1 MKTLL
6 ETLDLNGQEDI
17 ISKILNKNYNQMNKF
32 QLFKLLKAARFF
44 PKYAPGVA
52 QFYHKM
58 NEWDGRKEIEF
69 SDDDNRQ
76 IKEGVNKLIED
87 LKRFK

>member
-1 MKTLL
+1 
-6 ETLDLNGQEDI
+6 
-17 ISKILNKNYNQMNKF
+17 MNKF

-58 NEWDGRKEIEF
+58 NEWDDLINENTY
-69 SDDDNRQ
+69 DNFIRNTNYNKNKIIIKKGLSVDILPTLEQIYDFIYIDGDHQKRQ
-76 IKEGVNKLIED
+76 FG
-87 LKRFK
+87 

>member
-1 MKTLL
+1 
-6 ETLDLNGQEDI
+6 
-17 ISKILNKNYNQMNKF
+17 MNKF

-58 NEWDGRKEIEF
+58 NEWDGRKTIEF

-76 IKEGVNKLIED
+76 IKEGVNKLIDD